1 VNIVQKVNSR
11 DIVPRHNN
19 YQEVTVDASGSGP
32 VIDFKNVH
40 VRNTGLAGLSP
51 IKQTGSEYSQDEEHK
66 NQGEQPWYKDDDPT
80 SGYGT
85 GSSKWA
91 DRIQDALD
99 IGGFIPGIG
108 VVADLANAGV
118 SALRGDYDKAGF
130 SLLAAV
136 PGLDYISAGA
146 KLGTK
151 GISKANKIRKGLKIP
166 FTNTKVALPTTINP
180 VRRLRTNPYASVG
193 ELAVGVDYTASE
205 ANPLVEQMGL
215 GKYKESKFHTPEYI
229 VKGIM
234 GFGKGVKKI
243 YDSVSGNNK
252 PGPDQDRLDFEE
264 DMKNNPDSN
273 SNLSNEEQHNII
285 DKAIE
290 KENKK
295 EKPIN
300 YDRTGASTS
309 EKLRKI
315 QEARGYFRD
324 K

>member
-1 VNIVQKVNSR
+1 MNIVQKVNSR
-11 DIVPRHNN
+11 EIVPRHNN
-19 YQEVTVDASGSGP
+19 YQEVTIDASGSGP
-32 VIDFKNVH
+32 VIDFKDVH
-40 VRNTGLAGLSP
+40 TRNTGLAGLSP
-51 IKQTGSEYSQDEEHK
+51 IKQTGSEYSQDEENK
-66 NQGEQPWYKDDDPT
+66 DQGEQPWYKDDDPT
-80 SGYGT
+80 TGYGT
-85 GSSKWA
+85 GDKGWL
-91 DRIQDALD
+91 DRVQDSLD
-99 IGGFIPGIG
+99 IGGFIPGLGI
-108 VVADLANAGV
+108 VADIANAGISV
-118 SALRGDYDKAGF
+118 ARGDYDRALMSGV
-130 SLLAAV
+130 AAI
-136 PGLDYISAGA
+136 PGLDYIAAGGKTVS
-146 KLGTK
+146 KLN
-151 GISKANKIRKGLKIP
+151 KARKGLKIP

-252 PGPDQDRLDFEE
+252 LDTDQDKNE
-264 DMKNNPDSN
+264 DISN
-273 SNLSNEEQHNII
+273 SNLSNEE
-285 DKAIE
+285 
-290 KENKK
+290 NKK
-295 EKPIN
+295 DYVPS
-300 YDRTGASTS
+300 GAGTN